1 MSGHP
6 STRIRVTSMF
16 RQEGLFVADPPEGD
30 HGQMIKAL
38 DSDNFVDSVFCSYEA
53 RVQNVERFL
62 ETARNVFEQFDNSLL
77 NVRHEYD
84 EISEQLRDN
93 LARNGSLRKKDF
105 DDMMRVVSADQDQRG
120 REVRDLSRK
129 YLDEQA
135 QLIQEL
141 RRRFRDFTGALAEGE
156 IAKVTECHRAI
167 SDLFT
172 RQQQCSNDVVSRLNE
187 SRQEQQQTAGMLRDL
202 LAKGRELRIRDLK
215 AMLAEFSR
223 QRGQRQVQ
231 QGERREEVQDML
243 REFRA
248 QRVEAEQDRRAQAAN
263 RQKGDSNGETCHS

>member
-6 STRIRVTSMF
+6 STPIRVPSMF
-16 RQEGLFVADPPEGD
+16 RQDGLFADKLTGD
-30 HGQMIKAL
+30 QGQMIKAL

-53 RVQNVERFL
+53 RVQSVERLL
-62 ETARNVFEQFDNSLL
+62 ETARNVFDHFDNSLL
-77 NVRHEYD
+77 DVRHEYD

-93 LARNGSLRKKDF
+93 LAKNGSLRKKDF
-105 DDMMRVVSADQDQRG
+105 DTMMQAVSADQEQRG

-141 RRRFRDFTGALAEGE
+141 RRRFRDFTGALAKGE
-156 IAKVTECHRAI
+156 VGKVTECHRAI
-167 SDLFT
+167 TDLFK
-172 RQQQCSNDVVSRLNE
+172 RQQQCSDDVVTRLNE
-187 SRQEQQQTAGMLRDL
+187 SRQEQQQTAGMLRGL
-202 LAKGRELRIRDLK
+202 LAKGRELRIQDLK
-215 AMLAEFSR
+215 ATLGEFKR

-231 QGERREEVQDML
+231 QGERREEVQGML

-248 QRVEAEQDRRAQAAN
+248 QRVEAEQDRRAQAAS
-263 RQKGDSNGETCHS
+263 RQKGDGDNETCHS

>member
-1 MSGHP
+1 
-6 STRIRVTSMF
+6 
-16 RQEGLFVADPPEGD
+16 
-30 HGQMIKAL
+30 MIKAL
-38 DSDNFVDSVFCSYEA
+38 DSDNLVDSVFCSYEA
-53 RVQNVERFL
+53 RVQSVERLL
-62 ETARNVFEQFDNSLL
+62 ETARSVFDHFDNSVLD
-77 NVRHEYD
+77 VRHEYD
-84 EISEQLRDN
+84 QISEQLRDN

-105 DDMMRVVSADQDQRG
+105 NDMMRVVSADQDQRG

-156 IAKVTECHRAI
+156 IAKVTESHRAI

-172 RQQQCSNDVVSRLNE
+172 RQQQCSDDVVSRLNE

-202 LAKGRELRIRDLK
+202 LAKGRELRIQDLK
-215 AMLAEFSR
+215 AMLAEFKR

-263 RQKGDSNGETCHS
+263 RQKGDFNSETCHS